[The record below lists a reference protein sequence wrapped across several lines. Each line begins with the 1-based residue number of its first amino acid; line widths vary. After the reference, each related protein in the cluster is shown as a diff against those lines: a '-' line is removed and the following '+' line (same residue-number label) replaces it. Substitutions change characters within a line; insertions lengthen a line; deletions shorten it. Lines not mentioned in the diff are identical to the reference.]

1 MCCPNSDLPPHFLFF
16 LYHCT
21 RRSLHCTLMHK
32 HAQPLHLIK
41 HRATP
46 LSFTDMQAVRPE
58 QLINLQPG
66 KQEQVGESGREGFF
80 FLSFFVE
87 KRGQDNKGFP
97 NDRQDIKDIVRV
109 SKIAPVQFRDTKKK
123 KIAFSPLS
131 EHAENRKEKLTILPV
146 PKKEDSPPDFLR
158 IKKNI
163 HITHSLCIHHL
174 NICVM

>member
-1 MCCPNSDLPPHFLFF
+1 MLSL
-16 LYHCT
+16 
-21 RRSLHCTLMHK
+21 SLHEEITPLHT
-32 HAQPLHLIK
+32 HAQPLNLIK

-46 LSFTDMQAVRPE
+46 LSFRDMQAVRPE

-97 NDRQDIKDIVRV
+97 NDRQDIKDVVRV

-123 KIAFSPLS
+123 K
-131 EHAENRKEKLTILPV
+131 
-146 PKKEDSPPDFLR
+146 
-158 IKKNI
+158 
-163 HITHSLCIHHL
+163 
-174 NICVM
+174 